1 MPEPLKTDDK
11 AEINKKAGDDR
22 YTKLQMDGVIPLK
35 VRLRFLTVFKR
46 MACPVCFS
54 KFVLQHGRPDGTIS
68 KDCTKE
74 TAALLE
80 FLEKATNS
88 ALFSK
93 EELEVI
99 KQAVMQRRLDR
110 KVEAGMEM
118 VLRLHDGGAM
128 NKEDARTMME
138 PFFEKLKELMSSPP
152 AEQCKPCGDPERS
165 QQSTQPSAKNM
176 AAEQLANL
184 LDSEGN
190 GSQEEV
196 DGELLREYGEEFFSQ
211 EVM

>member
-1 MPEPLKTDDK
+1 
-11 AEINKKAGDDR
+11 
-22 YTKLQMDGVIPLK
+22 
-35 VRLRFLTVFKR
+35 
-46 MACPVCFS
+46 
-54 KFVLQHGRPDGTIS
+54 
-68 KDCTKE
+68 
-74 TAALLE
+74 
-80 FLEKATNS
+80 
-88 ALFSK
+88 
-93 EELEVI
+93 
-99 KQAVMQRRLDR
+99 
-110 KVEAGMEM
+110 
-118 VLRLHDGGAM
+118 
-128 NKEDARTMME
+128 MME

-196 DGELLREYGEEFFSQ
+196 DDELLNEYGEAFFSQ

>member
-35 VRLRFLTVFKR
+35 VRHRFLTVFKR

-80 FLEKATNS
+80 FLEKATKS
-88 ALFSK
+88 DLFSA

-99 KQAVMQRRLDR
+99 KQAVVQRRLDR

-196 DGELLREYGEEFFSQ
+196 DDELLNEYGEAFFSQ